1 MLINGACTKRMDS
14 DSVWLATLFRHFSI
28 HSEKSVCSSSVYIQ
42 LHTNGSR
49 TQNGEKGSKV
59 KWEEIVAKNWQDGD
73 NGRIPLKGKV
83 GLM

>member
-1 MLINGACTKRMDS
+1 MELVPNEWTRI
-14 DSVWLATLFRHFSI
+14 LFDLQHFSDI
-28 HSEKSVCSSSVYIQ
+28 FQFIQKKSVCSSSVYIQ